1 MIEQN
6 KIKPGYNKERYFTF
20 KMPPGKAKKRNRR
33 RKKFTAELG

>member
-20 KMPPGKAKKRNRR
+20 KCHPAKPKRGIGVGRSSQR
-33 RKKFTAELG
+33 S